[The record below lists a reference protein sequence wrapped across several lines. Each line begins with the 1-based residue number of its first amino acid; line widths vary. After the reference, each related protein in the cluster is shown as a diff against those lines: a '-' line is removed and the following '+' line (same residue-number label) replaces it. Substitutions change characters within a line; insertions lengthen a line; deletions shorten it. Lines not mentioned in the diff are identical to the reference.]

1 MQKKSLIASL
11 LGVFFAGFLGHSSDA
26 APMAEVSLVERGAR
40 IQQISSV
47 EDNSPLMFSKTGS
60 EKTGSVQTHYSH
72 SSHSSHSS
80 HYSHSSHRS
89 SY

>member
-11 LGVFFAGFLGHSSDA
+11 LGVLFAGFLGHSSDA
-26 APMAEVSLVERGAR
+26 APMAEGALLERGER
-40 IQQISSV
+40 VQQISSV
-47 EDNSPLMFSKTGS
+47 EDKSPLMFSKATS
-60 EKTGSVQTHYSH
+60 EKMGTVQTHYSH